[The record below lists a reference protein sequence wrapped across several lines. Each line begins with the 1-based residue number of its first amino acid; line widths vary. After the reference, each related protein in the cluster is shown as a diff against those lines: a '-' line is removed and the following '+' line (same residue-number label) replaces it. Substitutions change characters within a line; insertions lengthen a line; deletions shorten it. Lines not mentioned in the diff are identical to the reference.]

1 MGAKKPKRG
10 APAID
15 MTAMVDVAFLLLT
28 FFILTTTNFRE
39 DANLEVDLPSSTSI
53 KELPTDQGN
62 MIIYLSDTG
71 NVYIGFTDIDTRGR
85 VLSQIIESENLQ
97 GELSEEG
104 YNYFTS
110 VENIGTPLNEL
121 LYFLNLE
128 NEEKK
133 IFNQKGV
140 PYIEDDSL
148 GLRNELKTWITQGR
162 IADPKMRFAIRG
174 DGGAPFESA
183 EEVLTT
189 LRELKI
195 LRMSI
200 ITNMEDPPAEGV
212 GM

>member
-1 MGAKKPKRG
+1 MAKKPKRG
-10 APAID
+10 SPAID

-53 KELPTDQGN
+53 KELPADEGN
-62 MIIYLSDTG
+62 MIIFISDTG
-71 NVYIGFTDIDTRGR
+71 NVYIGFTDIDTRGK
-85 VLSQIIESENLQ
+85 VLQQIIASENLT
-97 GELSEEG
+97 GDLSEEG

-110 VENIGTPLNEL
+110 VENVGVPLNEL

-128 NEEKK
+128 DEEKK
-133 IFNQKGV
+133 IFTQKGV
-140 PYIEDDSL
+140 PYEEVDSL
-148 GLRNELKTWITQGR
+148 GVRNELKLWITQGR
-162 IADPKMRFAIRG
+162 IADPRMRFAIRG

-183 EEVLTT
+183 EGILNT

-195 LRMSI
+195 LRMSL
-200 ITNMEDPPAEGV
+200 ITNMEEPPSEGV